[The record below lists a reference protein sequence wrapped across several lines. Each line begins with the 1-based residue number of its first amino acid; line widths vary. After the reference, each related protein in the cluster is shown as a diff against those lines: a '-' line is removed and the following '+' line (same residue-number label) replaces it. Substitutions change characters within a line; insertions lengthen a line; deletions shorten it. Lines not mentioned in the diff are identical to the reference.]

1 MPDNAATI
9 AKLSDS
15 EGDAARVEESKK
27 LSFDSSEDDASS
39 GEDGEEGPDF
49 VAISRLHPEYTSGAH
64 LAGFSSASTLG
75 AVDRA
80 SEERVPRRDGVV
92 RPWLNYAPPIRGKAT
107 AQNVDMEEVCS

>member
-49 VAISRLHPEYTSGAH
+49 VAISRLHPEYTSGAR
-64 LAGFSSASTLG
+64 LAGFSICLHVGSCRSLPPKSVCLAEMELCDLGSTMLH
-75 AVDRA
+75 
-80 SEERVPRRDGVV
+80 
-92 RPWLNYAPPIRGKAT
+92 
-107 AQNVDMEEVCS
+107 QFEVKQLHKM

>member
-15 EGDAARVEESKK
+15 ELRRCREGRRVEEIEFPVRMTPVAARMARKDLTLWPFQDYIQSIQVERI
-27 LSFDSSEDDASS
+27 LPDS
-39 GEDGEEGPDF
+39 
-49 VAISRLHPEYTSGAH
+49 L
-64 LAGFSSASTLG
+64 SASTLG

-92 RPWLNYAPPIRGKAT
+92 RPWLNYAPPIRGKPT
-107 AQNVDMEEVCS
+107 AQNVDMEEVSS